1 MTRRGCMFLMAAIV
15 ASPILGG
22 SCLCGT
28 RFQRVNSQGR
38 VIYSST
44 PVKRLLWDCGLSDD
58 RAEARCGAIDE
69 TEGGMVIRVTRALQ
83 RLA

>member
-1 MTRRGCMFLMAAIV
+1 M
-15 ASPILGG
+15 S
-22 SCLCGT
+22 
-28 RFQRVNSQGR
+28 SQGR
-38 VIYSST
+38 VVYSST

-58 RAEARCGAIDE
+58 RAEARGGAIDE

>member
-1 MTRRGCMFLMAAIV
+1 M
-15 ASPILGG
+15 S
-22 SCLCGT
+22 
-28 RFQRVNSQGR
+28 SQSR

-58 RAEARCGAIDE
+58 RAEARGGAIDE